1 MRLYLELAR
10 KSFQRQVAYRG
21 ATLGGLSANLFFGIL
36 RVQVLVAVFAGR
48 AEVAGWSMRD
58 AATYIGLTQA
68 LIAFVALWGWFD
80 MVKSIKSGEVA
91 SDLARPFDYQG
102 FWLGQDAGR
111 AAYQLVARGG
121 VMLILFWLMYRIS
134 FPSSPT
140 AWLLT
145 AASLGGAWI
154 LSFGWRFLVSTAAF
168 WATDAAGVARLLFF
182 FMLFPAGFLVPL
194 DFMPQWLADLCRATP
209 FAGMVDTPVVIY
221 LGQVSG
227 SEALVRI
234 GWQLAWAAALLVAGR
249 RATDA
254 GRRKLVIQ
262 GG

>member
-10 KSFQRQVAYRG
+10 LSFQRQVAYRG
-21 ATLGGLSANLFFGIL
+21 ATLGGLAANLFFGVL

-58 AATYIGLTQA
+58 ATTYIGLTQA

-80 MVKSIKSGEVA
+80 MVRSIKSGEVA
-91 SDLARPFDYQG
+91 SDLARPFDYQS
-102 FWLGQDAGR
+102 FWLGQDLGR
-111 AAYQLVARGG
+111 AAYQLLARGG
-121 VMLILFWLMYRIS
+121 VMLALFWLLYRIS
-134 FPSSPT
+134 FPEGPA

-145 AASLGGAWI
+145 VASFGGAWI
-154 LSFGWRFLVSTAAF
+154 LSFGWRFLVSTTAF

-182 FMLFPAGFLVPL
+182 VMLFPAGFLVPL
-194 DFMPQWLADLCRATP
+194 DFMPSWLAALCRATP
-209 FAGMVDTPVVIY
+209 FAGMVDTPVTIY
-221 LGQVSG
+221 LGLVDG
-227 SEALVRI
+227 PEALARI
-234 GWQLAWAAALLVAGR
+234 GWQLAWAAVLLLAGR
-249 RATDA
+249 LATAA